1 MSVFERDITETERCE
16 FLKAGDK
23 SKAQVFSN
31 NVDKSPFE
39 VYVEH
44 SPALEPR
51 SDSFSVYR
59 RVEVI
64 ITTCAFNVVLRKPN
78 V

>member
-1 MSVFERDITETERCE
+1 MFVFERDITETERCE

-31 NVDKSPFE
+31 DEDKSPFV

-44 SPALEPR
+44 SPALEEPR
-51 SDSFSVYR
+51 SDGFSVYR

-64 ITTCAFNVVLRKPN
+64 ITKWHLCF
-78 V
+78 

>member
-1 MSVFERDITETERCE
+1 MSVFERDITEPERCE

-23 SKAQVFSN
+23 SKAQVFSDDE
-31 NVDKSPFE
+31 DKSPFE

-51 SDSFSVYR
+51 SGFSVYR

-64 ITTCAFNVVLRKPN
+64 ITKWYLCF
-78 V
+78 